1 MFKSFKNSEFTIIA
15 FALEKEDEKWRSEHK
30 KKKKMWIHNA
40 WKSRTTEGEFFT
52 LLPHLMDN
60 ETKFYEYFRMTQTTF
75 YDLLMELEER
85 LKKQDTFW
93 RLSITPKQRLAVFLR

>member
-1 MFKSFKNSEFTIIA
+1 MD
-15 FALEKEDEKWRSEHK
+15 DE
-30 KKKKMWIHNA
+30 I
-40 WKSRTTEGEFFT
+40 
-52 LLPHLMDN
+52 
-60 ETKFYEYFRMTQTTF
+60 KFYEYFRMAQTTF